1 MLTPER
7 RGRWLL
13 FAALVV
19 VIVVVDQLV
28 KRWIVANFEV
38 GAPVQIAGDWIRI
51 VLGHNTGGLF
61 GFFQDQARVF
71 ALLSLLVIGLIVG
84 YEAFAGVDS
93 LFLTLALGLLLG
105 GAIGNFIDRLS
116 LGYVRDFVDMGIGSW
131 RWYTFNVADAAIS
144 TSIVLLFALAIL
156 PQRGSGRKVADGP
169 EGDRADG
176 PASSA
181 SEGSASTGAPP
192 AGAPGPE

>member
-19 VIVVVDQLV
+19 AIVVVDQLV
-28 KRWIVANFEV
+28 KQWIVASYDV
-38 GAPVQIAGDWIRI
+38 GVPVQIAGDWVRI

-61 GFFQDQARVF
+61 GLFQDQARIF
-71 ALLSLLVIGLIVG
+71 ALLSLLVIGLIVA
-84 YEAFAGVDS
+84 YEALAGVDS
-93 LFLTLALGLLLG
+93 LVLTLALGLLLG

-144 TSIVLLFALAIL
+144 AAIVLLFALAVL
-156 PQRGSGRKVADGP
+156 PQRGSGRRAPGQPDG
-169 EGDRADG
+169 G
-176 PASSA
+176 PAA
-181 SEGSASTGAPP
+181 TGVPP
-192 AGAPGPE
+192 AGSPGPE

>member
-13 FAALVV
+13 FAVLVV

-28 KRWIVANFEV
+28 KRWIVANYEV

-156 PQRGSGRKVADGP
+156 PQRGSGRRPADGP
-169 EGDRADG
+169 DGG
-176 PASSA
+176 PAT
-181 SEGSASTGAPP
+181 TGAPP
-192 AGAPGPE
+192 ATSPGPPSPPDSQ